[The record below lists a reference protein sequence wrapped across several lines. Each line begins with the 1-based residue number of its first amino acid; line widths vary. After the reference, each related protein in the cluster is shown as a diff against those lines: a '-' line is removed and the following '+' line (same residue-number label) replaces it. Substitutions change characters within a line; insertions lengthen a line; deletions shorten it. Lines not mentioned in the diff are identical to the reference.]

1 MNAII
6 FQRWYSVILFTDTA
20 LPLRYGFFYSYILTL
35 WFNESAIC
43 LCLSWEVSTWR
54 CPKKTYILLQT
65 VPLHT
70 FFYVYGQDAWGLS
83 KEHIADP
90 QPVALPKTETFI
102 LLISSSTFLITRHN
116 NAKVFSTSSI
126 PLPAALLSSFSI
138 SLIRI
143 LENVLWGSFLA
154 QLQPYY
160 HLICPKLT
168 WFLDSFT
175 LIISLGLEN
184 TLLPQATSWFTRS
197 WIFPLSWKTVIKR
210 CFTEMCV
217 WISTISLYSP
227 SAPVAAVLEEYL

>member
-1 MNAII
+1 MGD
-6 FQRWYSVILFTDTA
+6 SVTLFTGTA

-35 WFNESAIC
+35 WFTESPIRLYCGKQVPGSALKKLHSLENC
-43 LCLSWEVSTWR
+43 PTTHFFLCLWSGCLRTTWEW
-54 CPKKTYILLQT
+54 
-65 VPLHT
+65 
-70 FFYVYGQDAWGLS
+70 
-83 KEHIADP
+83 IADP

-126 PLPAALLSSFSI
+126 PLSAALLSSFSI

-143 LENVLWGSFLA
+143 LENFLWGSFLA

-160 HLICPKLT
+160 HLMHPKLT

-184 TLLPQATSWFTRS
+184 TLLPQATSQWV
-197 WIFPLSWKTVIKR
+197 LKTPFYHKPPDGSLGLE
-210 CFTEMCV
+210 F
-217 WISTISLYSP
+217 SLYHGRWS
-227 SAPVAAVLEEYL
+227 SRGALQKCVFECQLFHYTVLLYL